1 MQLSHRLIL
10 TGIPVVGLAAGAPAF
25 AQTMDVAV
33 TVPRLSVAEYH
44 KPYVAIYVEGNGA
57 PARTLSVWYDVKK
70 AKNEGRKWL
79 NEVRSW
85 WRASGRTGAYIAD
98 GTSGATRAPGVQ
110 SLSFTNGK
118 GPLALKPGQYMLV
131 VEAARETGGR
141 EVLRLPF
148 AWPPKPGQTAR
159 AVGKTELGAI
169 TVTFKP

>member
-1 MQLSHRLIL
+1 MNLSHRLIF
-10 TGIPVVGLAAGAPAF
+10 TGLPVAGLAAGMPAF

-44 KPYVAIYVEGNGA
+44 RPYVAIFIEGNGT
-57 PARTLSVWYDVKK
+57 PAKTLSVWYDVKK

-85 WRASGRTGAYIAD
+85 WRASGRTNAFVSD

-110 SLSFTNGK
+110 SMSFSSAKLG
-118 GPLALKPGQYMLV
+118 LKPGQYTLV

-141 EVLRLPF
+141 EVLRVPF
-148 AWPPKPGQTAR
+148 TWPAKPGQSAR
-159 AVGKTELGAI
+159 AAGKTELGTVA
-169 TVTFKP
+169 VTFKP

>member
-10 TGIPVVGLAAGAPAF
+10 TGIPVAGLAAGTPAF
-25 AQTMDVAV
+25 AQTIDVAV

-44 KPYVAIYVEGNGA
+44 RPYVAIFVEGNGA

-85 WRASGRTGAYIAD
+85 WRASGRTNAFVAD

-110 SLSFTNGK
+110 ALSFNAAKLG
-118 GPLALKPGQYMLV
+118 LKPGEYTLV

-148 AWPPKPGQTAR
+148 AWPAKPGQTVR
-159 AVGKTELGAI
+159 AAGKTELGAVS
-169 TVTFKP
+169 VTFKP

>member
-1 MQLSHRLIL
+1 M
-10 TGIPVVGLAAGAPAF
+10 
-25 AQTMDVAV
+25 
-33 TVPRLSVAEYH
+33 PRLSVAEYH
-44 KPYVAIYVEGNGA
+44 RPYVAIFVEGNGA

-85 WRASGRTGAYIAD
+85 WRASGRTNAFVAD

-110 SLSFTNGK
+110 SLSFNAAKLG
-118 GPLALKPGQYMLV
+118 LKPGQYTLV

-148 AWPPKPGQTAR
+148 AWPAKPGQTAR
-159 AVGKTELGAI
+159 AAGTSELGAVSI
-169 TVTFKP
+169 NFKP